1 VAADSSLSPRVR
13 EQPPVPPTLT
23 VAGTLT
29 LIEGLGIL
37 VVTGWLVV
45 GILRERPA
53 EAMTAWGAAGLLGLF
68 GAGVVFAGRGVLRA
82 ARWSRAPAA
91 VTQLLLIAV
100 SSQLPWV
107 AVVAVLVVLA
117 VVTGVLL
124 FLPPS
129 TAAFV
134 SASAHRR
141 DADEHADTT
150 IQAPGAPGRD
160 G

>member
-1 VAADSSLSPRVR
+1 MAADASDPSRPPAQR
-13 EQPPVPPTLT
+13 PVPPTLIL
-23 VAGTLT
+23 AGALT
-29 LIEGLGIL
+29 LLEGLGIL

-45 GILRERPA
+45 GIVRERPA
-53 EAMTAWGAAGLLGLF
+53 EAVTAWGAAGLLGLF

-107 AVVAVLVVLA
+107 AVVASLVALA
-117 VVTGVLL
+117 VVVGVTL

-129 TAAFV
+129 TVAFV
-134 SASAHRR
+134 GAGSLRVDPEA
-141 DADEHADTT
+141 DADT
-150 IQAPGAPGRD
+150 PGSTGT
-160 G
+160 

>member
-1 VAADSSLSPRVR
+1 VAADAFDPSRTPAQR
-13 EQPPVPPTLT
+13 PVPPTLIL
-23 VAGTLT
+23 AGTLT
-29 LIEGLGIL
+29 LLEGLGIL

-45 GILRERPA
+45 GIVREHPA
-53 EAMTAWGAAGLLGLF
+53 EAVTAWGAAGLLGLF

-100 SSQLPWV
+100 SSQLPQV
-107 AVVAVLVVLA
+107 AVVASLVALA
-117 VVTGVLL
+117 VVVGVAL

-134 SASAHRR
+134 GDPQPPADP
-141 DADEHADTT
+141 DAD
-150 IQAPGAPGRD
+150 APGPTGT
-160 G
+160 